1 MHAFPQES
9 RPDLHTNEPTL
20 LKVKRIALTIFFCV
34 LFVNIQWYEISVSK
48 TTQMCVTS
56 TGFYHLKG
64 LLMDIEDWF

>member
-9 RPDLHTNEPTL
+9 RPDFHTNEPTL
-20 LKVKRIALTIFFCV
+20 LKVKRIPLTIFFCV
-34 LFVNIQWYEISVSK
+34 LYVNIQWYEISVSK
-48 TTQMCVTS
+48 TTQLCVIS

>member
-9 RPDLHTNEPTL
+9 RPDLHTNVPTL
-20 LKVKRIALTIFFCV
+20 LNVKRIALTIIFCV

-56 TGFYHLKG
+56 TGFYYLKG

>member
-9 RPDLHTNEPTL
+9 RPDSHTNEPTL

-48 TTQMCVTS
+48 TTQMCVTLN
-56 TGFYHLKG
+56 GFYHL
-64 LLMDIEDWF
+64 